1 MTKVMTFRR
10 CDKVNLPERQREG
23 GLGYGRQVLPDRSWF
38 YVFSAAG
45 DAEHRPSV
53 RAPENGYAQHSS
65 AAERLPMGERHIDDT
80 VQAWNRRVVNKGKA
94 FAGDG
99 SNPSAAP
106 NKNACTAVGG
116 DATR

>member
-53 RAPENGYAQHSS
+53 RAPERRMPALRW
-65 AAERLPMGERHIDDT
+65 AVTAIRLPSHISGAWIQWDAPECRRAVRPPECREIQNI
-80 VQAWNRRVVNKGKA
+80 VQDVDKG
-94 FAGDG
+94 GVPD
-99 SNPSAAP
+99 
-106 NKNACTAVGG
+106 V
-116 DATR
+116 